1 MEVYLL
7 SKEISMKN
15 KFLIVEAN
23 FYEEISDHLRNG
35 ARNEFEK
42 LNFEYDIISVPGA
55 LEIPTAIS
63 IMSEKRNY
71 KGYVALGCVIQGETT
86 HYDIVC
92 NNSSK
97 GLMDLSINKKLAIGN
112 GILNVNNFSQALER
126 AMVNKKNKGG
136 FAAKSAISLASLKNE
151 N

>member
-63 IMSEKRNY
+63 IMSEKR
-71 KGYVALGCVIQGETT
+71 
-86 HYDIVC
+86 
-92 NNSSK
+92 
-97 GLMDLSINKKLAIGN
+97 
-112 GILNVNNFSQALER
+112 
-126 AMVNKKNKGG
+126 
-136 FAAKSAISLASLKNE
+136 
-151 N
+151 